1 MYINGTEVGSSPA
14 VAALLVS
21 QMVDRSAGVTRVGQN
36 LEGLQ
41 KFTGRIQDLRAYSDT
56 LSNRHV
62 TLAQY
67 FLFSGLQDWPD
78 GSCLTRLKVSSS

>member
-21 QMVDRSAGVTRVGQN
+21 QMTDRSAGVTRVGQN

-41 KFTGRIQDLRAYSDT
+41 QFTGRIQDLRAYSDT
-56 LSNRHV
+56 LSNRLV
-62 TLAQY
+62 TSRHHLP
-67 FLFSGLQDWPD
+67 SGLQA
-78 GSCLTRLKVSSS
+78 GLM